1 MVILPKTI
9 YRFHS
14 IAIEP
19 PMAFVTETDQVILT
33 CVWDHERPRIG
44 HTILK
49 RYVGGGGRGEL
60 ESYFQISKCITKLQ

>member
-1 MVILPKTI
+1 MVILPKAI

-14 IAIEP
+14 IGIEP
-19 PMAFVTETDQVILT
+19 PVAFVTETDQVILT

-49 RYVGGGGRGEL
+49 RYVGGGV
-60 ESYFQISKCITKLQ
+60 